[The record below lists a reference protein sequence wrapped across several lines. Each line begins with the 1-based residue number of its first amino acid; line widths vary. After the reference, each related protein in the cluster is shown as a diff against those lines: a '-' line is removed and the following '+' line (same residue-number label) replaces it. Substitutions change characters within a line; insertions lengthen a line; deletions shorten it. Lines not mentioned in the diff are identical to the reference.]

1 MSSQITSIN
10 KKDNKLLYY
19 IDSGLD
25 KFVILIITVARFFIP
40 RKYKQR
46 FDKLTEHKEML
57 HNVVGLAFFN
67 ALGGLCVMVTQVK
80 LANYLGAS
88 VYGIYSYCLA
98 IGEVG
103 AMFVRYGRNKT
114 MVRDLI
120 QFPEKRNAV
129 IVSTSFLSL
138 INLGLFLA
146 VAFVCHKPLDIEVNW
161 TYFLLILSP
170 CIAQISL
177 GPVYESLKLMSWSS
191 IYALLQ
197 KFGILAVIWPL
208 FFFHFDVGLFEIGI
222 IVVIV
227 GIVVV
232 AMEYYEIGTQ
242 LHINFLSNVRL
253 IGIWNLYKSNFVIFL
268 SCVTGVA
275 FGPLIRLILNNYT
288 DSKSVGIYAAGLQI
302 YHICLFLNTQ
312 ISRVG
317 NPMMAE
323 AGKQDCS
330 IKKRRRLVF
339 RYAIIMFGTSIPFAL
354 PMLVCPGLLTSM
366 LFSEEYTSLESYL
379 PLLGVY
385 LFAMAIGVV
394 FMQYMISMRLDK
406 TYFTI
411 YLTGAVLTVI
421 FAYWLIPIYGVLGAF
436 IAFCVPHSMG
446 CMCYMLFSLKSLK
459 K

>member
-1 MSSQITSIN
+1 MSSQITKIN
-10 KKDNKLLYY
+10 KKDNKLLYL
-19 IDSGLD
+19 IDASLD
-25 KFVILIITVARFFIP
+25 RFVMLVIVMVRLIVP
-40 RKYKQR
+40 GKYKTK
-46 FDKLTEHKEML
+46 FDKLVEHKDML

-67 ALGGLCVMVTQVK
+67 ALGGLCVMATQVK

-88 VYGIYSYCLA
+88 VYGVYSYCLA

-103 AMFVRYGRNKT
+103 ALFVRYGRNKT

-120 QFPEKRNAV
+120 QFPEKRNSM

-197 KFGILAVIWPL
+197 KFGFLAVIWPL

-242 LHINFLSNVRL
+242 LHINFLSKVRL

-275 FGPLIRLILNNYT
+275 FGPLIRLILNSYT
-288 DSKSVGIYAAGLQI
+288 DSKTVGIYAAGLQI

-323 AGKQDCS
+323 AGKADCS
-330 IKKRRRLVF
+330 LIKRRRLVS
-339 RYAIIMFGTSIPFAL
+339 RYTIVMLVTSLPFAL
-354 PMLVCPGLLTSM
+354 PMLLFPRTLTSL
-366 LFSEEYTSLESYL
+366 LFTEEYALLGNYL
-379 PLLGVY
+379 PFLSIY
-385 LFAMAIGVV
+385 LIAISIGVV
-394 FMQYMISMRLDK
+394 YTQFMISMRMDK
-406 TYFTI
+406 TYFVI
-411 YLTGAVLTVI
+411 YILSAVSTLI
-421 FAYWLIPIYGVLGAF
+421 MALLIIPILGILGAF
-436 IAFCVPHSMG
+436 ISLCIPHSIG
-446 CMCYMLFSLKSLK
+446 CLLYMLFSMKVLK